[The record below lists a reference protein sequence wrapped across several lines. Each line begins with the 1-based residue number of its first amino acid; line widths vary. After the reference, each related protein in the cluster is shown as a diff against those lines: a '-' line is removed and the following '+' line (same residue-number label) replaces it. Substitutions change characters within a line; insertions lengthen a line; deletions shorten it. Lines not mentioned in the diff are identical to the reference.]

1 MIYNDGFTMDE
12 NIRVTKCPQCGNEE
26 FSSEAIYCRICGST
40 LYNSCEG
47 EDIYDYNGNFDHRK
61 VHNNPGNARFCE
73 TCGKPTSFF
82 TLKYLKP
89 FNEFQG
95 DSVERF
101 LSQATTSVTNGDAA
115 VTTIPAVE
123 EDELPF

>member
-12 NIRVTKCPQCGNEE
+12 NNRVTECPQCGNEE
-26 FSSEAIYCRICGST
+26 FSSEAIFCRICGSV

-47 EDIYDYNGNFDHRK
+47 EDIYDFNGNFDHK
-61 VHNNPGNARFCE
+61 EVHNNPGNARFCE

-82 TLKYLKP
+82 KLKYLKP
-89 FNEFQG
+89 FTEFQSN
-95 DSVERF
+95 SVDRF
-101 LSQATTSVTNGDAA
+101 LSQATSSVANSDAA
-115 VTTIPAVE
+115 ITITKIE

>member
-12 NIRVTKCPQCGNEE
+12 NIRVTKCPQCSNEE
-26 FSSEAIYCRICGST
+26 FSSEAAFCRICGSP

-47 EDIYDYNGNFDHRK
+47 EDIFDYSGNFDHREI
-61 VHNNPGNARFCE
+61 HNNPGNARFCE

-82 TLKYLKP
+82 KLKYLKP
-89 FNEFQG
+89 FNEFQS
-95 DSVERF
+95 DSVSRF
-101 LSQATTSVTNGDAA
+101 LEQDTSSATNSIA
-115 VTTIPAVE
+115 VTTNTPALE